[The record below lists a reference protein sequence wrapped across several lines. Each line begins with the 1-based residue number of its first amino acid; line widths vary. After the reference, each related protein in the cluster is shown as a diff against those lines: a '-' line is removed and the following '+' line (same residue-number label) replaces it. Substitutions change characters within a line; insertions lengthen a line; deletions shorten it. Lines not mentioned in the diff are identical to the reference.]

1 MISFLFWNV
10 YDRHL
15 EDRVARL
22 AVARNVDVVMLAE
35 SATSPVQM
43 LEALNRDGDRRY
55 TYPFTEGDRIQIF
68 TRFPESS
75 LIDFFNSPL
84 NRLTIRR
91 LRVRPTL
98 DILLCVLHFQSRTN

>member
-55 TYPFTEGDRIQIF
+55 TYPFTEGD
-68 TRFPESS
+68 
-75 LIDFFNSPL
+75 L